1 MSKKLLS
8 LILLLSLIFQ
18 SLSTRN
24 LIEESSEQEKEKEK
38 ENESPEK
45 NGEEESCEKTKEES
59 TDFSKIPDYQIRKE
73 NLPHSQVL
81 MPIRRIGTSNMEL
94 GQGPCG
100 GVEKKPANT
109 LTNKG
114 SSINVVWEILVPEN
128 KGNCTVKLSS
138 GKQEEESFK
147 LLQPTEGKINQDG
160 SFVCGRD
167 KGFEHKEFILPPD
180 YECDGC
186 TLQWKWSTSYGDI
199 YSCSDIIINGGSLS
213 KCMGKCLNGGSCFN
227 GKCLC
232 AKGFT
237 GEFCE
242 SIEGQH
248 SLTWLWI
255 LICLALLAVVGF
267 LIYKYREDLKV
278 YIDRGKSWL
287 TSSGRKNLVDFEES
301 KNNNNNN
308 PFGPEVVDSS
318 KQS

>member
-1 MSKKLLS
+1 MRKKLLS

-24 LIEESSEQEKEKEK
+24 LIEESSEQEKEK

>member
-18 SLSTRN
+18 SLSIRN
-24 LIEESSEQEKEKEK
+24 LIEETTDKEK

-45 NGEEESCEKTKEES
+45 NEEEESCEKTKEES

-81 MPIRRIGTSNMEL
+81 LPIRRTGTSNMEL

-128 KGNCTVKLSS
+128 RGNCTVKLSN
-138 GKQEEESFK
+138 GKQEAESFK
-147 LLQPTEGKINQDG
+147 LLQPTEGKINKDG
-160 SFVCGRD
+160 SFACGRD
-167 KGFEHKEFILPPD
+167 KGFEYKEFILPPD

-186 TLQWKWSTSYGDI
+186 TLQWKWTTSYGDI

-287 TSSGRKNLVDFEES
+287 TSSGRKNLVDFEEN
-301 KNNNNNN
+301 KNNNNNA
-308 PFGPEVVDSS
+308 FGPEVVDSS

>member
-24 LIEESSEQEKEKEK
+24 LIEESSEQEK

-287 TSSGRKNLVDFEES
+287 TSSGRKNLVDFEEG

>member
-24 LIEESSEQEKEKEK
+24 LIEESSDKETEKEK
-38 ENESPEK
+38 ESPEK
-45 NGEEESCEKTKEES
+45 NEEEESCEKPKEES

-147 LLQPTEGKINQDG
+147 LLQPTEGKINKDG
-160 SFVCGRD
+160 SFDCGRD

-242 SIEGQH
+242 SKEGEH

-255 LICLALLAVVGF
+255 LLCLALLAVAGF

-278 YIDRGKSWL
+278 CFDKGKSWL

-301 KNNNNNN
+301 KNNNNN

>member
-24 LIEESSEQEKEKEK
+24 LIEESSEQEKEK

-242 SIEGQH
+242 TIEGQH

-287 TSSGRKNLVDFEES
+287 TSSGRKNLVDFEEG

>member
-24 LIEESSEQEKEKEK
+24 LIEESSEQEKEKE
-38 ENESPEK
+38 NESPEK

-59 TDFSKIPDYQIRKE
+59 SDFSKIPDYQIRKE

>member
-24 LIEESSEQEKEKEK
+24 LIEESSEQEKEK

-160 SFVCGRD
+160 SFVCGRN

>member
-24 LIEESSEQEKEKEK
+24 LIEESSEQEK

>member
-24 LIEESSEQEKEKEK
+24 LIEESSEQEKEK

-199 YSCSDIIINGGSLS
+199 YSCSDIIINGGSLT

-232 AKGFT
+232 AEGFV

>member
-24 LIEESSEQEKEKEK
+24 LIEESSEQEKEK

-267 LIYKYREDLKV
+267 LIYKYRENLKV

-287 TSSGRKNLVDFEES
+287 TSSGRKNLVDFEEG

>member
-24 LIEESSEQEKEKEK
+24 LIEESSEQEKEK

-147 LLQPTEGKINQDG
+147 LLQPTEGKINKDG
-160 SFVCGRD
+160 SFDCGRD